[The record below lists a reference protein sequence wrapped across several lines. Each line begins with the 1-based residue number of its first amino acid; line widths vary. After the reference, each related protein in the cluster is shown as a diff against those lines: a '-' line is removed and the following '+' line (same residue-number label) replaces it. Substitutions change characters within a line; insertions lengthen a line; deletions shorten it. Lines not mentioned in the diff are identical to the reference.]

1 MMKLEDAF
9 MIIPCS
15 LVSLVILFF
24 ITKLIGKKQ
33 VSELSLFDYVIGLS
47 IGNFTAEMTMNFH
60 EQYLGGVIAI
70 ATFGLVAYLVS
81 ILSMKSISVRRAVVG
96 VPTVLIE
103 NGNILFKSLKKVK
116 IDINDLLEQ
125 ARSAGYFDLEEIAF
139 AIMEVN
145 GKISFSAKD
154 VYKQPTKKDL
164 KVKTNNDSLSANI
177 IIDSKLMKEN
187 IFNTDRDLDWFIS
200 QLKVKGY
207 ETYEKILLATYKDN
221 KITIYEKDY
230 SEPND
235 VLE

>member
-1 MMKLEDAF
+1 MA
-9 MIIPCS
+9 
-15 LVSLVILFF
+15 
-24 ITKLIGKKQ
+24 
-33 VSELSLFDYVIGLS
+33 
-47 IGNFTAEMTMNFH
+47 NFTKKAIKDTFISLLKTKPFNQITVKDIVDEC
-60 EQYLGGVIAI
+60 GVNRN
-70 ATFGLVAYLVS
+70 TFYYHY
-81 ILSMKSISVRRAVVG
+81 
-96 VPTVLIE
+96 E
-103 NGNILFKSLKKVK
+103 
-116 IDINDLLEQ
+116 DINDLLEQ

-145 GKISFSAKD
+145 GKISFLAKD
-154 VYKQPTKKDL
+154 MYRQPTKKDL

>member
-1 MMKLEDAF
+1 MKLEDAL
-9 MIIPCS
+9 MIIPGS

-33 VSELSLFDYVIGLS
+33 VSELSLFDYVIGIS

-60 EQYLGGVIAI
+60 EQYIGGVFAI
-70 ATFGLVAYLVS
+70 ITFGIVAYLVS
-81 ILSMKSISVRRAVVG
+81 ILSMKSITIRRAVAG

-125 ARSAGYFDLEEIAF
+125 ARNAGYFDLEEIAF

-145 GKISFSAKD
+145 GKISFLAKD
-154 VYKQPTKKDL
+154 MYKQPTKKDL
-164 KVKTNNDSLSANI
+164 KVKTSNDSLSANV
-177 IIDSKLMKEN
+177 IIDSKLMIKN
-187 IFNTDRDLDWFIS
+187 ISNTDKDVDWFIK
-200 QLKVKGY
+200 QLKIKGY
-207 ETYEKILLATYKDN
+207 NNYDNILLATYKN
-221 KITIYEKDY
+221 NEITIYKKDN
-230 SEPND
+230 SLPKD

>member
-1 MMKLEDAF
+1 MKLEDAF
-9 MIIPCS
+9 MIIPGS

-24 ITKLIGKKQ
+24 IAKLIGKKQ

-47 IGNFTAEMTMNFH
+47 IGNFAAEMTMNFH

-81 ILSMKSISVRRAVVG
+81 ILSMKSISVRRVVVG

-154 VYKQPTKKDL
+154 MYRQPTKKDL

-200 QLKVKGY
+200 QFKVKGY

>member
-1 MMKLEDAF
+1 MEY
-9 MIIPCS
+9 IYY
-15 LVSLVILFF
+15 
-24 ITKLIGKKQ
+24 Q
-33 VSELSLFDYVIGLS
+33 LSLFESESPKFDEKKTKTHGKIFVLDKDKD
-47 IGNFTAEMTMNFH
+47 
-60 EQYLGGVIAI
+60 
-70 ATFGLVAYLVS
+70 
-81 ILSMKSISVRRAVVG
+81 KSG
-96 VPTVLIE
+96 
-103 NGNILFKSLKKVK
+103 K

-145 GKISFSAKD
+145 GKISFLAKD
-154 VYKQPTKKDL
+154 MYRQPTKKDL